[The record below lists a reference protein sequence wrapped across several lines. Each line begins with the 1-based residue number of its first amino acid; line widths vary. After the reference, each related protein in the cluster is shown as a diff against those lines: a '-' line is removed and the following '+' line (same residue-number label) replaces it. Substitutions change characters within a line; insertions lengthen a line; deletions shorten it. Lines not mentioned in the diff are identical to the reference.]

1 MRARTII
8 PVGAFLLLGGV
19 VAIIVVQPNLAPGLP
34 KATTVEVSATDPAPH
49 SVGPKSYQQVQPAPA
64 LTLADTSDDAIEA
77 SLQSLIAALDAK
89 ETETTLAIALAIR
102 SEMSAVGTIRE
113 KLLLNGAIHPEA
125 VVWPSRMVALAL
137 CARTPQLEEL
147 ADVMLAGWQSE
158 QLTEHNEKAWK
169 ALDRRPLSVLA
180 ADALGEPERAAI
192 NGLIN
197 AVLLRQHDAKDR
209 DIRETWPKLWRL
221 LRGDGFVADPL
232 ISVVLWV
239 LARAAD
245 RKNVPDSWIPY
256 FEEVRDDSRLS
267 LRLRLQAAAA
277 IAPNS
282 ENLLDLLENLAQS
295 LGKEDAAATL
305 SRYLSD
311 APELSQDDW
320 SLILAALLNGRAA
333 VDAGNILFDAFRVS
347 VPEIRDAGKLGRYG
361 DALVTLFV
369 GGDGSDSLSRLA
381 GRAAYALIV
390 WSRAP
395 GSRGGGP
402 RLTGPRPQ
410 IFEHID
416 DKRTVA
422 KLLALLDTDL
432 FNNPDDK
439 NEFVQR
445 RIAVSGTV
453 IRLLFHLRVDVT
465 EKLRALDVVLSK
477 CASDRERFF
486 SSGEAQG
493 SISGL
498 DEADLAAHGD
508 VLLARVLR
516 LRTLVLDSVL
526 GDEEGAL
533 AGAATST
540 SACINSFRVIHRI
553 ASLAA
558 YPPLSEDQLEV
569 LRIDHDLFMRALTV
583 LRQKALGNDIEMKK
597 VDRISSDF
605 EKLEVGLAAKYVLP
619 WRTKAHQDGED

>member
-8 PVGAFLLLGGV
+8 PVGALLILGGV
-19 VAIIVVQPNLAPGLP
+19 VAIIVVQQNLAPGLP
-34 KATTVEVSATDPAPH
+34 KPMTVEVSATDPVPDSH
-49 SVGPKSYQQVQPAPA
+49 GPKSHRQVQPIPA
-64 LTLADTSDDAIEA
+64 LKLADTSNDTIEA

-89 ETETTLAIALAIR
+89 EAETALTIALAIR
-102 SEMSAVGTIRE
+102 TEMSAAGTIRE
-113 KLLLNGAIHPEA
+113 KLLLNGAVHPEA
-125 VVWPSRMVALAL
+125 VASRSRMVAL
-137 CARTPQLEEL
+137 CMSARTPQLEDL
-147 ADVMLAGWQSE
+147 ARATLAGWQIE
-158 QLTEHNEKAWK
+158 QLNEQNEEAWK

-180 ADALGEPERAAI
+180 AEALGEPERTAI
-192 NGLIN
+192 NGLMN
-197 AVLLRQHDAKDR
+197 AVLLRQQDPNDR

-221 LRGDGFVADPL
+221 LRGDGFLADPL
-232 ISVVLWV
+232 ISVVLW
-239 LARAAD
+239 LPAKAANG
-245 RKNVPDSWIPY
+245 KNVPDFWMPY
-256 FEEVRDDSRLS
+256 FEEVRDDTTLS

-277 IAPNS
+277 IAPDS
-282 ENLLDLLENLAQS
+282 ETLLELLSNLAQS
-295 LGKEDAAATL
+295 LGKEDAAAIL

-311 APELSQDDW
+311 APELSKDDW
-320 SLILAALLNGRAA
+320 SLILSALLNGRAA
-333 VDAGNILFDAFRVS
+333 VDAGNILFDAFTVC

-369 GGDGSDSLSRLA
+369 GGNDGDSLALLA
-381 GRAAYALIV
+381 GRAAYNLIV

-402 RLTGPRPQ
+402 KLTGPRPE
-410 IFEHID
+410 IFEHISD
-416 DKRTVA
+416 QRILVG
-422 KLLALLDTDL
+422 LLARLDTDL

-439 NEFVQR
+439 NEFVQK
-445 RIAVSGTV
+445 RIAISGTV

-477 CASDRERFF
+477 CASDRERYF
-486 SSGEAQG
+486 SGGEAQG

-533 AGAATST
+533 ARAATST

-553 ASLAA
+553 ASLAT

-569 LRIDHDLFMRALTV
+569 LRRDHDLFMQALTV